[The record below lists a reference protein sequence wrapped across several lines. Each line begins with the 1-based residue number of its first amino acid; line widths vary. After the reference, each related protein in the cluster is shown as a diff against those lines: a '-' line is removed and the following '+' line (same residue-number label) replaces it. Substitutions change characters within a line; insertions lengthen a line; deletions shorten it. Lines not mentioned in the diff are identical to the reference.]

1 MEEKLYCYGCGQ
13 ILQCEDETK
22 AGYVPDKILE
32 TKENILCQRC
42 FKLQHY
48 NTNSEIQLVE
58 EDYITILKNIG
69 KENALLV
76 YVLDVF
82 NFESSLIKNL
92 NQYLGNNKILVLA
105 NKRDL
110 IPSAVK
116 DEKLLEWIKNKL
128 SENKIY
134 NVIDII
140 MSSGQTNY
148 NTDLILDKIDALRE
162 GKDVYII
169 GNANVGKST
178 FINSLLKNYSNETDK
193 FITTSSFPGTTLNVI
208 RIPLDR
214 NSYIYDTPGI
224 IQKDSMLY
232 SVEPRILKYLLPRK
246 EIKPL
251 TYQLKSSQ
259 SLFIGGLA
267 TFDFVEGNETG
278 FTCYFSTFV
287 KVHRTK
293 LEKKEASFNSIVGSK
308 SIQPNSARITSINDL
323 ELKEINIK
331 EPGKVDIVI
340 SGYGWISFEYTNQ
353 KVQVYAPKNCNVY
366 IREALI

>member
-1 MEEKLYCYGCGQ
+1 MEEKLYCYGCGH
-13 ILQCEDETK
+13 ILQCEDETQ

-32 TKENILCQRC
+32 TKDNILCQRC

-58 EDYITILKNIG
+58 EDYINILKNIAS
-69 KENALLV
+69 KDALLV
-76 YVLDVF
+76 YVLDIF
-82 NFESSLIKNL
+82 NFESSLINDL
-92 NQYLGNNKILVLA
+92 NKYLGNNKILVLA

-110 IPSAVK
+110 IPSSVK
-116 DEKLLEWIKNKL
+116 DEKLLGWIKTKL
-128 SENKIY
+128 SDNKIN

-148 NTDLILDKIDALRE
+148 NTDFILDKINQLRD

-208 RIPLDR
+208 RIPLDMK
-214 NSYIYDTPGI
+214 SYIYDTPGI
-224 IQKDSMLY
+224 IQKNSMLY
-232 SVEPRILKYLLPRK
+232 SVEPKILKHILPRK
-246 EIKPL
+246 EIKPI
-251 TYQLKSSQ
+251 TYQLKDGQ
-259 SLFIGGLA
+259 SLFVGGLA
-267 TFDFVEGNETG
+267 TFDFIKGEETG

-293 LEKKEASFNSIVGSK
+293 LEKKEVSFNSVISSK
-308 SIQPNSARITSINDL
+308 SIQPISNRITSFDNLTLKKI
-323 ELKEINIK
+323 ELNK
-331 EPGKVDIVI
+331 PGKVDIVI

-353 KVQVYAPKNCNVY
+353 EIEVYAPKNCSVY

>member
-48 NTNSEIQLVE
+48 NTNSEVQLVE
-58 EDYITILKNIG
+58 DDYITILKNIG
-69 KENALLV
+69 REDALLV

-82 NFESSLIKNL
+82 NFESSLIKDL
-92 NQYLGNNKILVLA
+92 NKYLGNNKILVLA

-110 IPSAVK
+110 IPSSVK
-116 DEKLLEWIKNKL
+116 DDKMLHWIKSKL
-128 SENKIY
+128 ADNKIN

-140 MSSGQTNY
+140 MASGQTNY
-148 NTDLILDKIDALRE
+148 NVDLIMDKIDSLRE
-162 GKDVYII
+162 GKDVYLI

-178 FINSLLKNYSNETDK
+178 FINALLKNYSNETDK

-208 RIPLDR
+208 RIPLDMK
-214 NSYIYDTPGI
+214 SYIYDTPGI

-251 TYQLKSSQ
+251 TYQLKSNQ
-259 SLFIGGLA
+259 TLLLGGLA
-267 TFDFVEGNETG
+267 TFDFVEGNDTG
-278 FTCYFSTFV
+278 FTCYFSSFV
-287 KVHRTK
+287 KVNRTK
-293 LEKKEASFNSIVGSK
+293 LEKKESTFNSLVSSK
-308 SIQPNSARITSINDL
+308 SILPNSTRITSFNDL
-323 ELKEINIK
+323 VTKELDITL
-331 EPGKVDIVI
+331 PGKVDVVI
-340 SGYGWISFEYTNQ
+340 SGYGWVSFEYTGQ
-353 KVQVYAPKNCNVY
+353 KVQVCVPKNCNVY